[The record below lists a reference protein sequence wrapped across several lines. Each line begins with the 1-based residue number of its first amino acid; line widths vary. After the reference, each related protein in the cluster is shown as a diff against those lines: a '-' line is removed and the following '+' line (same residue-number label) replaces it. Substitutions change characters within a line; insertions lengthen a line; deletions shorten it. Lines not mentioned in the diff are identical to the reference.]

1 MLSGSDLQAMA
12 VWESVD
18 TAGEVLLGLS
28 EGPSPT
34 FFPQLQTQT

>member
-18 TAGEVLLGLS
+18 TAGEVPLGLS

-34 FFPQLQTQT
+34 FFSQLQTQT